1 MEDKH
6 ICTDVT
12 SPLWKSCQFE
22 AVRDWDRPGLCNV
35 VRRSSSK
42 TTFCWCLQALFFFF
56 FFFSPSCLRR
66 RPPVPEQ
73 PLSHQQTS
81 GIPRATIA
89 RSESLDCRDENR
101 LFSWSGA
108 KAIKKVIFF
117 FPPSLGDC
125 EIPPP
130 LPVSALTQ
138 SQRGWHSPRGDE
150 KRRAAE
156 LQSCTSLLSSTLPA
170 HLDRS

>member
-42 TTFCWCLQALFFFF
+42 TTFCWCLQALFLFFF
-56 FFFSPSCLRR
+56 FPSCLRR

-81 GIPRATIA
+81 GNPRATIA
-89 RSESLDCRDENR
+89 RSESLDCKDENR

-108 KAIKKVIFF
+108 KAIKKWFF
-117 FPPSLGDC
+117 FSL
-125 EIPPP
+125 PP
-130 LPVSALTQ
+130 LVTVRSRRCCRCLR
-138 SQRGWHSPRGDE
+138 SRSLRGWHSPRGDE

-156 LQSCTSLLSSTLPA
+156 LQSCTSLLSWTLPA